1 MAAPGRTGGTGTA
14 GGADA
19 TGGAGAAGGA
29 DATGRTGTAGGAG
42 APRASGGAARAA
54 VPRRRASW
62 GVRRSALLLG
72 GSGLAILGV
81 LTLVVVWVGLVSAS
95 LRAGLDDGGACVE
108 AATAGT
114 DGAEVATSVL
124 PPRSVCRWTVDGLP
138 VETVLAEGSTGLV
151 VAAGAGVVV
160 GVLVVGGTAL
170 AARRGR
176 L

>member
-1 MAAPGRTGGTGTA
+1 M
-14 GGADA
+14 
-19 TGGAGAAGGA
+19 
-29 DATGRTGTAGGAG
+29 
-42 APRASGGAARAA
+42 
-54 VPRRRASW
+54 
-62 GVRRSALLLG
+62 RRSALLLG

-95 LRAGLDDGGACVE
+95 LRAGLEDGGACVE

-124 PPRSVCRWTVDGLP
+124 PPRSVCRWTVDGEP
-138 VETVLAEGSTGLV
+138 VEVVLTEGSTGLV
-151 VAAGAGVVV
+151 VTAGVAVV
-160 GVLVVGGTAL
+160 AGVLVVGGTAL